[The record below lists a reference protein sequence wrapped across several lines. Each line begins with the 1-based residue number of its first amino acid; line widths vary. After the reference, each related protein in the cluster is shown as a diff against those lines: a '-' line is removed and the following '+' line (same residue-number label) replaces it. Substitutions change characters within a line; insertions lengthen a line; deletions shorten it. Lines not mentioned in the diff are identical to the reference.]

1 MDKRNQLVQIS
12 PVIVLAIMLQ
22 GRVYIFHF
30 HCLNTHEAFFAVRP
44 SANPIELCRMRRY
57 KQVMR
62 TSTKIE
68 MTNSGAEFCMRELV
82 NHILKEL
89 RTIFTK
95 KLWRIFNRS
104 G

>member
-1 MDKRNQLVQIS
+1 
-12 PVIVLAIMLQ
+12 
-22 GRVYIFHF
+22 
-30 HCLNTHEAFFAVRP
+30 
-44 SANPIELCRMRRY
+44 MRRY

-82 NHILKEL
+82 NHILEEL